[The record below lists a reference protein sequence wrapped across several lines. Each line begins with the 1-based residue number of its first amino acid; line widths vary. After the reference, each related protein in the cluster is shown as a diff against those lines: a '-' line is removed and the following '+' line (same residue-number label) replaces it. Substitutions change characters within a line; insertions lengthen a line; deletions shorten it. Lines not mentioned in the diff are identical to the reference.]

1 MNAEKLVLDWL
12 NTSPVLTPVTAT
24 LNLPATAS
32 STSPGRYLTVERTGG
47 PESPFVSRPLFA
59 VQAWAES
66 RWEAG
71 ELANR
76 TAERIRHVTDLD
88 DVADVDILS
97 ITDFPSPDGR
107 PRYQVTC
114 QLTIKTNYTESEEA

>member
-12 NTSPVLTPVTAT
+12 NTSPVLRPVTAT

-47 PESPFVSRPLFA
+47 GESPFVSQPLFA
-59 VQAWAES
+59 VQTWAES
-66 RWEAG
+66 RWEAS
-71 ELANR
+71 ELAR
-76 TAERIRHVTDLD
+76 KTADRIRHVTDLD
-88 DVADVDILS
+88 DVADVAVLS
-97 ITDFPSPDGR
+97 ITDFPAPDGR
-107 PRYQVTC
+107 QRYQVTC

>member
-12 NTSPVLTPVTAT
+12 NTSPVLRPVTVT

-32 STSPGRYLTVERTGG
+32 STSTGRYLTVERTGG
-47 PESPFVSRPLFA
+47 SETPFVSRPLFA

-66 RWEAG
+66 RWEAS

>member
-1 MNAEKLVLDWL
+1 MNAEKLVVDWL
-12 NTSPVLTPVTAT
+12 NTSPVLRPVTVT

-66 RWEAG
+66 RWEAS

>member
-1 MNAEKLVLDWL
+1 MNAEKLVVDWL
-12 NTSPVLTPVTAT
+12 NADPGLRPATAS
-24 LNLPATAS
+24 LSMPATAS

-47 PESPFVSRPLFA
+47 SETPFVSRPLFA

-66 RWEAG
+66 RWEAS

-114 QLTIKTNYTESEEA
+114 QLIIKTNYTESEEA

>member
-1 MNAEKLVLDWL
+1 MNAEELVVDWL
-12 NTSPVLTPVTAT
+12 NTSPVSRPVTAA

-32 STSPGRYLTVERTGG
+32 GTSPGRYLTVERTGG
-47 PESPFVSRPLFA
+47 SETPFVSRPLFA

-66 RWEAG
+66 RWEAS

>member
-12 NTSPVLTPVTAT
+12 NTSPVLRPVTAT
-24 LNLPATAS
+24 LSMPATAS

-47 PESPFVSRPLFA
+47 SETPFVSRPLFA

-66 RWEAG
+66 RWEAS

>member
-1 MNAEKLVLDWL
+1 M
-12 NTSPVLTPVTAT
+12 
-24 LNLPATAS
+24 
-32 STSPGRYLTVERTGG
+32 ERTGG
-47 PESPFVSRPLFA
+47 SETPFVSRPLFA

-66 RWEAG
+66 RWEAS

-97 ITDFPSPDGR
+97 ITDFPDPDGR

-114 QLTIKTNYTESEEA
+114 QLTIKTNYTESEP

>member
-1 MNAEKLVLDWL
+1 MNAEKLVVDWL
-12 NTSPVLTPVTAT
+12 NTSPVLRPVTAT

-47 PESPFVSRPLFA
+47 SETPFVSRPLFA

-66 RWEAG
+66 RWEAS